1 MWALG
6 TLGHI
11 IDKRTKVTMDSATA
25 CGGANYG
32 LSPFKYY
39 RGLDK
44 NNTYEADVE
53 DSR

>member
-39 RGLDK
+39 PGLD
-44 NNTYEADVE
+44 NE
-53 DSR
+53 DDENREDGDSH